1 MRRILAAAILLG
13 AAPATAQDRPPLTPT
28 RDVAVTYRVTGPA
41 AQQGAPPIVVAWNAA
56 AQLMRS
62 EVPGMGWMV
71 MDLRQGRGFMVMEQM
86 RAIMDIPAG
95 QMAQL
100 PGHSPSATFR
110 REGTAMVAGLPCTLW
125 RVQDGQSQGRSCIT
139 AEGVMLRAE
148 GSHQGQSG
156 GMEATQVSFAPQDA
170 ARFQRPQGFQAL
182 QGMPGMPPG
191 AGRPPGR

>member
-13 AAPATAQDRPPLTPT
+13 AAPALARDRPPLTPT

-41 AQQGAPPIVVAWNAA
+41 AQQGAPPVVVAWNAA

-95 QMAQL
+95 QMGQL

-110 REGTAMVAGLPCTLW
+110 REGTATVAGLPCTLW
-125 RVQDGQSQGRSCIT
+125 RVQDGNSQGRSCIT
-139 AEGVMLRAE
+139 ADGVMLRAE

>member
-1 MRRILAAAILLG
+1 MRHMLAAAVLLG
-13 AAPATAQDRPPLTPT
+13 AAPAAAQERPPLTPT

-41 AQQGAPPIVVAWNAA
+41 AQQGAPAIVVAWNAA

-86 RAIMDIPAG
+86 RAILDIPAG
-95 QMAQL
+95 QMMQL
-100 PGHSPSATFR
+100 PGHSPTATFR
-110 REGTAMVAGLPCTLW
+110 KEGTATVAGLPCTLW
-125 RVQDGQSQGRSCIT
+125 RVQDGASQGRSCIT
-139 AEGVMLRAE
+139 ADGVMLRAE

-156 GMEATQVSFAPQDA
+156 GMEATSVTFTPQDA
-170 ARFQRPQGFQAL
+170 ARFQRPQGYQAM